1 MLSFSSLL
9 YAQESPVRRLVVV
22 IVGVCLLAAASGCQ
36 QEQTTPLKPP
46 VRSDKTPDKAP
57 DAPTPSPIISTSW
70 ADSNIGTL
78 RIASATPDAPK
89 EPLEVKTLD
98 VDVLLIGRTSRTI
111 VRQVFKNHTDRR
123 TEGTYEFTLP
133 EGAVLS
139 RLAMN
144 VGDKMM
150 EGELVEREKAR
161 MIYEDIVRRQ
171 RDPALLEWQGN
182 NRFSTQIFPIEANG
196 EKTVIIAYEQ
206 LLPERDGQVSY
217 RYNLPKLAKDT
228 DGSKVGEF
236 TFDLMSEDGLG
247 FTEANYTPEIKQKS
261 PGASLS
267 YSARSFLP
275 WGPVDIGYKIP
286 RQDDVSVTY
295 QTTKDKTHFVA
306 DVVANIPSRRR
317 EHGADLVL
325 VVDTSAGLG
334 QPVVARSLA
343 AAIKLV
349 DAASP
354 EAKIQVITGD
364 YELRVCEGQDKASA
378 LTCLSGLSA
387 GGATNLDALLVAAS
401 EQAKKMG
408 DRVDVVLFSD
418 GTASLGEMD
427 SELILSKTKKSYK
440 GVATLHTVA
449 VGHAPNEDGLRELAR
464 STGGSSTRATPA
476 DAPELIAS
484 KLEHSIGEELLRDVS
499 VKIIEGD
506 VTHLV
511 PSGATQL
518 APGESLAVMG
528 QLEGKAS
535 VEISGTHEG
544 KAWTRTIALDASGP
558 KNELAGHFWARAHID
573 ALEERDAPRAD
584 IVEVSL
590 DYGVLSRYTSFLVL
604 ENEEAYKRH
613 QIERRQESERAEE
626 VEQRGQAKVENL
638 KKSDGNLQDVL
649 EGVTDRKED
658 PKMELALDEAE
669 PMPSAKAIAKPTAP
683 MQLSERGDRVE
694 LIQEMRQKRSK
705 RKRRVRRKKS
715 PGIII
720 DSGLDSR
727 GGGKSSVALDKDF
740 EEKYL
745 YKTKPDEPKV
755 DEARLKKLEGKLS
768 YLKRAERAELL
779 ELYVASKDMKKAR
792 AWYDRVIEE
801 HRDDPVDLLRRPY
814 TRAAFADEYAQ
825 AQIKLIKKGRTGAQM
840 LEDVSRY
847 YRTKKDAKGFVETF
861 AALDLLETYIAQYT
875 LEQLSYEPNIVSM
888 MLTEMT
894 KEHDLDVRV
903 ELLKHI
909 LQRSDTAT
917 HRELYFG
924 LLKERSE
931 EDASE
936 EHLIE
941 LIEYGIAIEAYGAL
955 PPYLKKACADP
966 GERGMWCAR
975 NVILVS
981 DKLDDKS
988 ALSEL
993 RGKVQKFYEA
1003 ELLSLAAKRSE
1014 DIANASI
1021 IMKQV
1026 SMLEKLG
1033 KEKEAARM
1041 MSELVEFAPHH
1052 YSTRSHYASELA
1064 RLNRVEESCA
1074 QYATAVQLNPA
1085 ERNTF
1090 RTMMSL
1096 RREHPEKATALR
1108 ECIVSGVSKLPVKR
1122 AVSLVLTWD
1131 EPDTDVDL
1139 HIKEVGGEH
1148 VWYSDRES
1156 SNGGLLYY
1164 DITDGYGPE
1173 IYVLGS
1179 GPAGTYELE
1188 LVYYRGSARNLYGT
1202 LTILRDAGSPEESR
1216 RDIPFTLQAPNGS
1229 KNIPIGDF
1237 VLTERDRAGDGV
1249 KVNNP

>member
-1 MLSFSSLL
+1 M
-9 YAQESPVRRLVVV
+9 RRLAVV

-36 QEQTTPLKPP
+36 QEQTTPLEPP
-46 VRSDKTPDKAP
+46 VKPDKTPDKTPDKAP
-57 DAPTPSPIISTSW
+57 DAPTSSPIIPTTSW

-78 RIASATPDAPK
+78 RIASPRPDAPR
-89 EPLEVKTLD
+89 EPLEVKALD
-98 VDVLLIGRTSRTI
+98 VDVLLIGRTSRTV
-111 VRQVFKNHTDRR
+111 VRQVFKNHTNRR

-217 RYNLPKLAKDT
+217 RYNLPKLAKDA
-228 DGSKVGEF
+228 DGSKIGEF

-295 QTTKDKTHFVA
+295 QTAKDKTHFVA

-317 EHGADLVL
+317 ERGADLVL

-364 YELRVCEGQDKASA
+364 YELRVCDGQDKKSA
-378 LTCLSGLSA
+378 LACLNGLSA
-387 GGATNLDALLVAAS
+387 GGATNLDALLTAAS

-427 SELILSKTKKSYK
+427 SELILSKTRNGYK

-464 STGGSSTRATPA
+464 ATGGSSIRATPT

-484 KLEHSIGEELLRDVS
+484 RLEHAIGEELLRDVK
-499 VKIIEGD
+499 VKILDGSVSNL
-506 VTHLV
+506 VT
-511 PSGATQL
+511 SGATQL

-535 VEISGTHEG
+535 VELSGTHEG

-584 IVEVSL
+584 IVGVSL

-613 QIERRQESERAEE
+613 QIERRQETERAEE
-626 VEQRGQAKVENL
+626 AARQGQAKVGNL
-638 KKSDGNLQDVL
+638 KKAEGNLQDVL
-649 EGVTDRKED
+649 KGAASDKGD
-658 PKMELALDEAE
+658 SKMDLAFEESE
-669 PMPSAKAIAKPTAP
+669 PMPSPKAIAKPRAAP
-683 MQLSERGDRVE
+683 ARPS
-694 LIQEMRQKRSK
+694 EMRDLEIIQQKRS
-705 RKRRVRRKKS
+705 VRRKKRARRRRPS
-715 PGIII
+715 SITIE
-720 DSGLDSR
+720 SGSSSGFGA
-727 GGGKSSVALDKDF
+727 GGGGSDGMIALDKNFKD
-740 EEKYL
+740 EYL
-745 YKTKPDEPKV
+745 YKTEPEKPKV
-755 DEARLKKLEGKLS
+755 DKARLKELEGKIS

-792 AWYDRVIEE
+792 AWYARVIEE
-801 HRDDPVDLLRRPY
+801 HEDNPVDLLRRPQ
-814 TRAAFADEYAQ
+814 TREAFADEYAK
-825 AQIKLIKKGRTGAQM
+825 AQIEHIRSGRTSAEM
-840 LEDVSRY
+840 LEDASRY
-847 YRTKKDAKGFVETF
+847 YQKKKDAEGFIETF
-861 AALDLLETYIAQYT
+861 TGRGIPEGNVALYT
-875 LEQLSYEPNIVSM
+875 LQQIGHEPNIVSM
-888 MLTEMT
+888 VLEAMA
-894 KEHDLDVRV
+894 KKQSIDVRIEFMKHV
-903 ELLKHI
+903 LQSSNTKPHQELH
-909 LQRSDTAT
+909 
-917 HRELYFG
+917 FG
-924 LLKERSE
+924 LLKERAEDESE
-931 EDASE
+931 GE
-936 EHLIE
+936 ELVE
-941 LIEYGIAIEAYGAL
+941 LIEFGVAIESYDAL
-955 PPYLKKACADP
+955 PPYLKKLCNDP

-975 NVILVS
+975 HVILVS
-981 DKLDDKS
+981 DKIKDKA

-993 RGKVQKFYEA
+993 RGKVQEIYQA
-1003 ELLSLAAKRSE
+1003 ELSALAAKRSE
-1014 DIANASI
+1014 DVANASI
-1021 IMKQV
+1021 IMEQV

-1033 KEKEAARM
+1033 KKKEAARM
-1041 MSELVEFAPHH
+1041 MSEIVEFAPHDH
-1052 YSTRSHYASELA
+1052 SRRSLYASKLA
-1064 RLNRVEESCA
+1064 TREMVEESCA

-1085 ERNTF
+1085 QRDTF
-1090 RTMMSL
+1090 RTMMGL
-1096 RREHPEKATALR
+1096 RRAHPDKAAALR

-1139 HIKEVGGEH
+1139 HIQEVGGEH

-1179 GPAGTYELE
+1179 GPAGAYKLE
-1188 LVYYRGSARNLYGT
+1188 LVYYRGAPRNLKGT
-1202 LTILRDAGSPEESR
+1202 LTILRDVGSPEESR
-1216 RDIPFTLQAPNGS
+1216 RDIPFTLPISNSS